1 MYEHAVGRSDKEL
14 RDHKA
19 WVAEEKLCKEQEC
32 GSYIMNS
39 KKVKK
44 NSFSKDSYYAN
55 AEINAKPSKQSR
67 ALRV

>member
-1 MYEHAVGRSDKEL
+1 
-14 RDHKA
+14 
-19 WVAEEKLCKEQEC
+19 
-32 GSYIMNS
+32 MNS

-67 ALRV
+67 ALRM